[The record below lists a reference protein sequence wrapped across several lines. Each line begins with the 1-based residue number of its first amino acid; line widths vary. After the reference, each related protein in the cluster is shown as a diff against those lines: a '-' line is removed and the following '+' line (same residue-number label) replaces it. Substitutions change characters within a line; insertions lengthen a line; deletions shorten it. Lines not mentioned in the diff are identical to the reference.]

1 MTNLQLLLTI
11 GIPSLLVVLSWLSN
25 NARFAALEKRLD
37 ALELKTDRKFE
48 QIDRKFEEIDR
59 RFDEMERRFEA
70 RFQEMELRFE
80 RRFQD
85 VISAQHKDALVILQS
100 MTSLHERVAV
110 VEAKQAL
117 AA

>member
-25 NARFAALEKRLD
+25 NARFAAIDKQFDRV
-37 ALELKTDRKFE
+37 DRKFE
-48 QIDRKFEEIDR
+48 QIDQKFEEIDR
-59 RFDEMERRFEA
+59 RFDEMERRFET

>member
-11 GIPSLLVVLSWLSN
+11 GIPSLLVVLSWMSN
-25 NARFAALEKRLD
+25 HSRFAALEKRID
-37 ALELKTDRKFE
+37 ALELKVDRKFE

-59 RFDEMERRFEA
+59 RFDEMERRFEG
-70 RFQEMELRFE
+70 
-80 RRFQD
+80 RFQD
-85 VISAQHKDALVILQS
+85 VITAQHKDALEIMRS